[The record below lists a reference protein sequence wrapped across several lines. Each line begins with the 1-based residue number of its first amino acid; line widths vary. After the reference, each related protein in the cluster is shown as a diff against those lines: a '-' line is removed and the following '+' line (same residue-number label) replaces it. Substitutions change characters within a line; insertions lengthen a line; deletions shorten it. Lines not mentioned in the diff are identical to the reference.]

1 MIPGAILNGLLS
13 IPAGGLAALQND
25 LVRNWIGPAALIVVA
40 AVAVKHLIKGEPR
53 KMAIYAAAAILG
65 FVIIYGAPVLV
76 GGEDASVTRTV
87 VNTTKNN
94 INVATAPLVLDVG

>member
-1 MIPGAILNGLLS
+1 
-13 IPAGGLAALQND
+13 
-25 LVRNWIGPAALIVVA
+25 
-40 AVAVKHLIKGEPR
+40 
-53 KMAIYAAAAILG
+53 MAIYAVAAILG

-94 INVATAPLVLDVG
+94 INIATAPLVLDAS

>member
-1 MIPGAILNGLLS
+1 MILGAILSGLLS

-53 KMAIYAAAAILG
+53 KMAIYAVAAILG

-94 INVATAPLVLDVG
+94 INVATAPLVLDAS